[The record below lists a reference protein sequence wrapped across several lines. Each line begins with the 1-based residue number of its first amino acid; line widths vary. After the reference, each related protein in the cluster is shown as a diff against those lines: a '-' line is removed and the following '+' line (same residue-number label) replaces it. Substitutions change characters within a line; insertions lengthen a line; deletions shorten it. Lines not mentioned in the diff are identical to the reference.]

1 DEAAGRAD
9 LVQGEKFEISVLQ
22 EFLPAQMSEA
32 EVDEL
37 IAKALSETGA
47 SGMKDMSKV
56 MSFIKPLATGRTD
69 MGSLSK
75 KIKDALNK

>member
-1 DEAAGRAD
+1 
-9 LVQGEKFEISVLQ
+9 
-22 EFLPAQMSEA
+22 MSEA

-56 MSFIKPLATGRTD
+56 MSFVKPLATGRTD